1 MYEGIRLLVWSDTL
15 DSVAAAEH
23 TQLRTIRRVLPSAVH
38 PILLT
43 HIHHDCPITLRRY
56 LNGNSLAGP
65 VPVNLT
71 AVITAAG
78 SYGDFEFEG
87 NKLVLP
93 PPPEVQAACDVFNT
107 CLF

>member
-1 MYEGIRLLVWSDTL
+1 MCPPDT
-15 DSVAAAEH
+15 
-23 TQLRTIRRVLPSAVH
+23 RPSC
-38 PILLT
+38 PT
-43 HIHHDCPITLRRY
+43 HSRWTPTYLCRY

-87 NKLVLP
+87 NKLELP